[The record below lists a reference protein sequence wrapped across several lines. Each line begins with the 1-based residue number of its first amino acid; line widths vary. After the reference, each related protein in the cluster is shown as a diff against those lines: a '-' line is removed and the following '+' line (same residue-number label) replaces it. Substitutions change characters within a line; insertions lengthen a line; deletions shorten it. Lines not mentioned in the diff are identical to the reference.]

1 MQEGS
6 SLSERVWNID
16 WSSILPWTFESGVIC
31 ERVPIDRVL
40 PFAKDHYERIFASAT
55 NDFFQEGQ
63 SDAKLRFYRE
73 TDVFLYRDGSTD
85 IGFAISHP
93 TDWSAYYLR
102 MMAVLPEHQDRHV
115 GTEWTVAV
123 MSVLKK
129 HGVGRFEIETA
140 PANHRVIH
148 GLNKLGFMVTS
159 TTQSERWGV
168 MLRYTKFLDEL
179 AEECF
184 VHRYCMGGRDDA
196 RRSINQKEQKE
207 RRAS

>member
-6 SLSERVWNID
+6 TLSERIWDIE

-40 PFAKDHYERIFASAT
+40 PFAKEHYEKIFASAT
-55 NDFFQEGQ
+55 SSFFQEEQGD
-63 SDAKLRFYRE
+63 SKLRFYRE
-73 TDVFLYRDGSTD
+73 ADVFLYREGTTD

-93 TDWSAYYLR
+93 TDWSSYYLR

-123 MSVLKK
+123 MRVLKK

-168 MLRYTKFLDEL
+168 MLRYTKFLDER
-179 AEECF
+179 AETDF
-184 VHRYCMGGRDDA
+184 VHRYCMGGWDDT
-196 RRSINQKEQKE
+196 RRSPAQPKPKE